1 MYDYKSI
8 GLQAD
13 GIVVTTASCIAM
25 TYSLYNKEKEIIVG
39 GEIVSNECTCDKC
52 VLNRTKQ
59 QTNWTQRL
67 DTTAD
72 YWWHHQHIG
81 IMFHKKSAIT
91 DSKKLFI

>member
-1 MYDYKSI
+1 
-8 GLQAD
+8 
-13 GIVVTTASCIAM
+13 
-25 TYSLYNKEKEIIVG
+25 
-39 GEIVSNECTCDKC
+39 
-52 VLNRTKQ
+52 LNRTKQ